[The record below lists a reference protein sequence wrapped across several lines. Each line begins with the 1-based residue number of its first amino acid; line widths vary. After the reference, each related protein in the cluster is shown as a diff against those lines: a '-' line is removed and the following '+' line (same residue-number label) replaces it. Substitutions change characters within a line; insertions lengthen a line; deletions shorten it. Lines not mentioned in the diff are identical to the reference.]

1 MSDMKSPLLQGAAM
15 VRVQNILSGKWK
27 ITLLDVKTIIE
38 TGRESEMRDATRLIP
53 ACKIRVGIEIMCR
66 AMEDMRNQT
75 LKEGMINVAFW

>member
-15 VRVQNILSGKWK
+15 FRVQNILSGKWK

-53 ACKIRVGIEIMCR
+53 ACKIREGTEIMCR
-66 AMEDMRNQT
+66 EIQT
-75 LKEGMINVAFW
+75 FGFPGTYPFPPLWSPH